1 LSKDQLTKDYIKLL
15 DFICHCDHIDD
26 VKSFYEALDEFW
38 QEQFKSAP
46 MLVYS
51 LPKDDIEQ
59 NNENLKKSGRSFWN
73 QKKTQL
79 FYTKDEVD
87 FFLSKICEEK
97 NMQGS
102 WKSFPMSNQNYYIVG
117 CGESEK
123 QFFYCMFRTDLDIHA
138 TILDYL
144 AKYLSSS
151 SLKLK
156 KYDEAVKLKS
166 LVHIDEVTGLYNQRK
181 FLQDIDT
188 SIERYEEIGENFS
201 VIFID
206 IDHFKQVN
214 DGHGHLV
221 GTQLLSDVAKIFKK
235 ILRENDMIYRYGGD
249 EFVIIIP
256 TADSKSSGAIANR
269 ILKSISK
276 ETFQVSEEKGFSG
289 ASEFKLTVSIGVADY
304 PEDAKNKE
312 AIISIADQMM
322 YKAKQSG
329 RGRVCHAAELLNEK
343 ES

>member
-1 LSKDQLTKDYIKLL
+1 MSQDQLTKDYIKLL

-26 VKSFYEALDEFW
+26 VKSFYEVLDEFW
-38 QEQFKSAP
+38 QEQFKSSP

-51 LPKDDIEQ
+51 LPKL
-59 NNENLKKSGRSFWN
+59 ENSSPQKSEKREGRSFWN
-73 QKKTQL
+73 QRKTQM
-79 FYTKDEVD
+79 FYTKDEIE
-87 FFLSKICEEK
+87 FFLSKIYDDDSL
-97 NMQGS
+97 QGS
-102 WKSFPMSNQNYYIVG
+102 WKSFPMSNQNYYVIG
-117 CGESEK
+117 CGESIK
-123 QFFYCMFRTDLDIHA
+123 QSFYCMFRTDVEIHP

-156 KYDEAVKLKS
+156 KFDEASKLKS

-181 FLQDIDT
+181 FLQDVDLA
-188 SIERYEEIGENFS
+188 IERCNELDEHFS
-201 VIFID
+201 VVFID

-221 GTQLLSDVAKIFKK
+221 GTQLLSDVAKVFKK
-235 ILRENDMIYRYGGD
+235 VLRENDMIYRYGGD

-256 TADSKSSGAIANR
+256 SADFKSSRAIANR

-276 ETFQVSEEKGFSG
+276 EQFKVSEAKGFSG
-289 ASEFKLTVSIGVADY
+289 ASEFQLTVSIGVADY
-304 PEDAKNKE
+304 PADAKDKE

-322 YKAKQSG
+322 YKAKQGG
-329 RGRVCHAAELLNEK
+329 RGRVCHAGELVDK
-343 ES
+343 KD